1 MNKLSIWLASN
12 KLTLNT
18 DKSHYVI
25 FHRARLKQT
34 KIEIK
39 LSDISLKR
47 VSFTKFLGVII
58 DEKLSFTR
66 HISYIKNKISKAMG
80 IIIKARKYL
89 NRKSLL
95 NLYHAFVF
103 PYLTYCIEIW
113 GNASDIHLDALLKVQ
128 KKIIRIITYS
138 SYLAHTDEIFKEL
151 NILPVYKL
159 KLQRICLQ
167 MFKYANNTLPE
178 AISELFISNTAYH
191 SYNTRNKQNLRHKVS
206 KRAYMYKNFSFIGVQ
221 IWNDVQKH
229 INVSMSFSSFKKS
242 TRTYYLYNNPK
253 YIIT

>member
-1 MNKLSIWLASN
+1 
-12 KLTLNT
+12 
-18 DKSHYVI
+18 
-25 FHRARLKQT
+25 
-34 KIEIK
+34 
-39 LSDISLKR
+39 
-47 VSFTKFLGVII
+47 
-58 DEKLSFTR
+58 
-66 HISYIKNKISKAMG
+66 MG

-95 NLYHAFVF
+95 NLDHAFVF

-113 GNASDIHLDALLKVQ
+113 GNTSDIHLDALLKVQ

-159 KLQRICLQ
+159 KFQRIYLQ

-191 SYNTRNKQNLRHKVS
+191 SYNTRNKQNLRPKVS
-206 KRAYMYKNFSFIGVQ
+206 KRAYMYRNFSFIGVQ

>member
-1 MNKLSIWLASN
+1 MLCW
-12 KLTLNT
+12 
-18 DKSHYVI
+18 
-25 FHRARLKQT
+25 
-34 KIEIK
+34 
-39 LSDISLKR
+39 
-47 VSFTKFLGVII
+47 KFI
-58 DEKLSFTR
+58 
-66 HISYIKNKISKAMG
+66 Y
-80 IIIKARKYL
+80 
-89 NRKSLL
+89 
-95 NLYHAFVF
+95 
-103 PYLTYCIEIW
+103 
-113 GNASDIHLDALLKVQ
+113 LDALLKVR